1 MFDFY
6 VHTRAHFGLRAK
18 KKIQIRKFLS
28 LCHAHNSQLFFTT
41 DEEAAASKCKV
52 FYVFSAQ
59 KSILTSFFIFNSTT
73 CLGPGTDKN
82 EQGLQICHCFLLET
96 YHT

>member
-1 MFDFY
+1 MHNEVGTCTEILPNFDVTISHIEIVFDFN

-18 KKIQIRKFLS
+18 KKLQIRTFLS

-41 DEEAAASKCKV
+41 DEEAAASKCMV

-59 KSILTSFFIFNSTT
+59 KSIGGFHVT
-73 CLGPGTDKN
+73 
-82 EQGLQICHCFLLET
+82 
-96 YHT
+96 